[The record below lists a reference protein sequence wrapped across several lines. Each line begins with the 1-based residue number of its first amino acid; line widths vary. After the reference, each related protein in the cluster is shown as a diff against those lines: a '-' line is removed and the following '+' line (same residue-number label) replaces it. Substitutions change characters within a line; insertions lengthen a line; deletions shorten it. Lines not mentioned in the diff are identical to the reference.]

1 MRNAQEERKPRVVG
15 QESHDSDG
23 KNELPTDNL
32 HTDLLSSL
40 VYCVGEFL
48 SFSFFFALVLP
59 LLLDNLD

>member
-1 MRNAQEERKPRVVG
+1 MHKKK
-15 QESHDSDG
+15 ESQGWLG
-23 KNELPTDNL
+23 KNHMTVMVKMSFHGTDNL